1 MKRGLRQ
8 KSVARSLSREKAPT
22 CSPFL
27 RCQGFTLVELLVVL
41 AIVSIV
47 MGGIYSVFIRS
58 NQVYISQEEVVAA
71 QQEARSAL
79 DMLGREIRMAGFIAA
94 HNKKGQPDQI
104 NAPAWAGDADSAIEI
119 AALNTVAKTT
129 TLAFKSDLD
138 GNDNDLDGND
148 DNDTEAV
155 RYVYYHGDHA
165 DPNRRNTLTREVLT
179 WNGGWS
185 DLGGEAE
192 KLFLE
197 NIQDLTLTYQMADG
211 TTSANPTELKDIR
224 GVIISITAQTGI
236 AVEPFEGGKGI
247 RTRQLISN
255 IQIRNLGLS

>member
-8 KSVARSLSREKAPT
+8 KSVARSLYKDNAPR
-22 CSPFL
+22 CGPSL

-58 NQVYISQEEVVAA
+58 NRVYISQEEVVAA

-79 DMLGREIRMAGFIAA
+79 DILGREIRMAGLIADD
-94 HNKKGQPDQI
+94 NKTDGPDRI
-104 NAPAWAGDADSAIEI
+104 TLPAWAGNADSAIEI
-119 AALNTVAKTT
+119 AEVNDTDKTT

-138 GNDNDLDGND
+138 GNDE
-148 DNDTEAV
+148 NDTEAV

-165 DPNRRNTLTREVLT
+165 DASRQNTLTRAVLT

-185 DLGGEAE
+185 DLGGEGE

-211 TTSANPTELKDIR
+211 TTSANPTDLEEIR
-224 GVIISITAQTGI
+224 GVVISITAQTSI

>member
-8 KSVARSLSREKAPT
+8 KSVARSLSRENAPT

-41 AIVSIV
+41 AIVSVV

-58 NQVYISQEEVVAA
+58 NRVYISQEEVVAA
-71 QQEARSAL
+71 QQETRSAL
-79 DMLGREIRMAGFIAA
+79 DILGREIRMAGFIAA
-94 HNKKGQPDQI
+94 HNKTDGADPI
-104 NAPAWAGDADSAIEI
+104 TAAAWAGNADSAIEI
-119 AALNTVAKTT
+119 ADVNDTAKTT

-138 GNDNDLDGND
+138 GTDTDLDTYD
-148 DNDTEAV
+148 DTEAV

-165 DPNRRNTLTREVLT
+165 DASRRNTLTREVLT

-185 DLGGEAE
+185 DLSGEGE
-192 KLFLE
+192 KVFLE

-211 TTSANPTELKDIR
+211 TTSAKPTDLEAIR
-224 GVIISITAQTGI
+224 GVVISLTAQTSI

>member
-8 KSVARSLSREKAPT
+8 KSVARSLSRENAPT
-22 CSPFL
+22 CGPFL

-47 MGGIYSVFIRS
+47 MGGIYAVFIRS
-58 NQVYISQEEVVAA
+58 NRVYISQEEVVAA

-79 DMLGREIRMAGFIAA
+79 DILGREIRMAGLIADD
-94 HNKKGQPDQI
+94 NKTDGPDRI
-104 NAPAWAGDADSAIEI
+104 TLPAWAGNADSAIEI
-119 AALNTVAKTT
+119 AEVNDTDKTT

-138 GNDNDLDGND
+138 GTDTDLDLND
-148 DNDTEAV
+148 DTEAV

-165 DPNRRNTLTREVLT
+165 DPSRQNTLTREVLT

-185 DLGGEAE
+185 DLSGEGE
-192 KLFLE
+192 QLFLE
-197 NIQDLTLTYQMADG
+197 NIQGLTLTYQLADG
-211 TTSANPTELKDIR
+211 TTNTAPADLKDIR
-224 GVIISITAQTGI
+224 GVVISLTAQTAI
-236 AVEPFEGGKGI
+236 EVNPYDGGKGF
-247 RTRQLISN
+247 RSRALVSN

>member
-8 KSVARSLSREKAPT
+8 KSVARSLSREKAPP

-47 MGGIYSVFIRS
+47 MGGIYAVFIRS
-58 NQVYISQEEVVAA
+58 NRVYISQEEVVAA

-79 DMLGREIRMAGFIAA
+79 DILGREIRMAGLIADD
-94 HNKKGQPDQI
+94 NKTDGPDRI
-104 NAPAWAGDADSAIEI
+104 TLPAWAGNADSAIEI
-119 AALNTVAKTT
+119 AEVNDTDKTT

-138 GNDNDLDGND
+138 GNDE
-148 DNDTEAV
+148 NDTEAV

-165 DPNRRNTLTREVLT
+165 DASRQNTLTRAVLT

-185 DLGGEAE
+185 DLGGEGE

-211 TTSANPTELKDIR
+211 TTSANPTDLEEIR
-224 GVIISITAQTGI
+224 GVVISITAQTSI

>member
-1 MKRGLRQ
+1 
-8 KSVARSLSREKAPT
+8 
-22 CSPFL
+22 
-27 RCQGFTLVELLVVL
+27 VELLVVL

-47 MGGIYSVFIRS
+47 MGGIYTVFIRS
-58 NQVYISQEEVVAA
+58 NRVYISQEEVVAA

-79 DMLGREIRMAGFIAA
+79 DMLGREIRMAGFIAD
-94 HNKKGQPDQI
+94 HNKKGQSDQI

-119 AALNTVAKTT
+119 ADLNTVAKTT

-138 GNDNDLDGND
+138 GNDNDLDGNEY
-148 DNDTEAV
+148 NDTEAV
-155 RYVYYHGDHA
+155 RYVYYHSDHA

-179 WNGGWS
+179 WSGGWS
-185 DLGGEAE
+185 DLGGEGE

-211 TTSANPTELKDIR
+211 TTSANPTDLEEIR
-224 GVIISITAQTGI
+224 GVVISLTAQTSI
-236 AVEPFEGGKGI
+236 AVEPFEGGKDI

>member
-8 KSVARSLSREKAPT
+8 KTVARSLSRENAPT

-58 NQVYISQEEVVAA
+58 NRVYISQEEVVAA

-79 DMLGREIRMAGFIAA
+79 DILGREIRMAGFIADN
-94 HNKKGQPDQI
+94 NKKGQSGQI
-104 NAPAWAGDADSAIEI
+104 TAAAWAGNAESAIEI
-119 AALNTVAKTT
+119 AEVDDIAKTT
-129 TLAFKSDLD
+129 TLAFKSNLDGADTDLD
-138 GNDNDLDGND
+138 GND
-148 DNDTEAV
+148 DTEAV
-155 RYVYYHGDHA
+155 RYVYYHSDHA

-185 DLGGEAE
+185 NLSGGAQ
-192 KLFLE
+192 LFLE
-197 NIQDLTLTYQMADG
+197 NIQSLTLTYQLVDG
-211 TTSANPTELKDIR
+211 TTNTSPADLKDIR
-224 GVIISITAQTGI
+224 GVVISLTAQTRI

>member
-8 KSVARSLSREKAPT
+8 KSVARSLSRENAPT

-47 MGGIYSVFIRS
+47 MGGIYTVFIRS
-58 NQVYISQEEVVAA
+58 NRVYISQEEVVAA

-79 DMLGREIRMAGFIAA
+79 DILGREIRMAGFIAD

-104 NAPAWAGDADSAIEI
+104 YAPAWAGNADSAIEI
-119 AALNTVAKTT
+119 AEVDDTGKTT
-129 TLAFKSDLD
+129 TLAFKSNLDGADTDLD
-138 GNDNDLDGND
+138 GNH
-148 DNDTEAV
+148 DTEAV
-155 RYVYYHGDHA
+155 RYVYYHSDHP
-165 DPNRRNTLTREVLT
+165 DPSRQNTLTREVLT

-185 DLGGEAE
+185 DPSGENA
-192 KLFLE
+192 KVFLE

-211 TTSANPTELKDIR
+211 TTSANPTNLEDIR
-224 GVIISITAQTGI
+224 GVVIGITAQTSI
-236 AVEPFEGGKGI
+236 AVEPFEGGKDI